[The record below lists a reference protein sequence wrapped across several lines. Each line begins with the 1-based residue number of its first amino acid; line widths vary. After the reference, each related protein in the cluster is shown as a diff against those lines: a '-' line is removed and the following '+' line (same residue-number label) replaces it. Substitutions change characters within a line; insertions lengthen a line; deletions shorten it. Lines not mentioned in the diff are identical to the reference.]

1 MNTKYDSVSDA
12 AAFLADEPEVKEK
25 IDQEIARSTLV
36 TALIQIRLR
45 KGCTQ
50 KDIADAM
57 HCNPSK
63 LSKLESGN
71 DMGLKWGD
79 IVGYLA
85 AMNMNMSIMIDDS
98 TLPAAERIKQCVFR
112 IHELLEGLA
121 KLAEEVD
128 GDSEMADKIHQFY
141 GEVLFNFVAR
151 FGDSYEKLTSVLKV
165 PEAEAVQS
173 LHAPERTRSSR
184 KTVGRKK
191 VTSPV

>member
-71 DMGLKWGD
+71 DMGLKWAD